1 MPNTT
6 LPKDQGNTE
15 DLLKKMGQNSQKD
28 PLEKLGYL
36 NTPQELDAKRSIK
49 ATTDNGSVDVS
60 QLDPSLL
67 ESDKITVESA
77 EAVVEQTGEK
87 AQIEPENAS
96 EMAVDDIPE
105 TAEPTEE
112 VPASQAIEEPSDK
125 TQTAKKEGN
134 DEPEK
139 TEEENKDEDKPE
151 GEEGDNPDAEKEE
164 GKPKDDKSTEGGSP
178 TPNDSSEAR
187 PANEQGNA
195 DNKSPEQEGKVAESK
210 AHAED
215 EAARVE
221 KGKSKLGSAINK
233 VRNAEGDNLGEKAKN
248 AAEQEA
254 KQAARRAIAKK
265 LDPAKQ
271 AAKQAV
277 RTAGAAIKKA
287 AVSFLANPYVL
298 GAIGVIILIVV
309 IVSVVFSLFAF
320 SSENGGPSVPPSTT
334 DEKLA
339 AFELRS
345 LVGSV
350 SATQQHIDQAVNIQV
365 KRLEAAKKSLGSVLP
380 SDQVTSASSEVD
392 AIIEQV
398 RKIPSIADT
407 KERDAAI
414 NTTLD
419 AIAAF
424 YSKYGKVVG
433 YSAVRGVAL
442 PVPGVLQAAGGDC
455 GAASVMMVIRYYKRD
470 AEDDELF
477 DRVTRAS
484 RSTTCVSPVTLNN
497 KTPHKDW
504 ERIKYTQSKD
514 MQAVLRSLEN
524 GDPVVMYM
532 ACGGIYNCSGK
543 GFGGKHIV
551 TVTGYNPQS
560 STFIINNPS
569 TKSVTST
576 DRPNGKLL
584 TINHI
589 QTYNGDKEYGHSF
602 IIRNKYL
609 Q

>member
-6 LPKDQGNTE
+6 LPNDQGSTE
-15 DLLKKMGQNSQKD
+15 DLLKKMGQSNKD

-36 NTPQELDAKRSIK
+36 NTPEGLNAKRDIK
-49 ATTDNGSVDVS
+49 ATTDNGTVDVS
-60 QLDPSLL
+60 QLDPNLL
-67 ESDKITVESA
+67 ESEKINVESA
-77 EAVVEQTGEK
+77 EAVVEQTGEQ

-96 EMAVDDIPE
+96 ELNNDEISE
-105 TAEPTEE
+105 TTEPTEE
-112 VPASQAIEEPSDK
+112 APASQAYEAPNDK
-125 TQTAKKEGN
+125 AQTAKKEG
-134 DEPEK
+134 DEGSKETEK
-139 TEEENKDEDKPE
+139 EKKGENKPE
-151 GEEGDNPDAEKEE
+151 GEESNNPDAAKKEE
-164 GKPKDDKSTEGGSP
+164 DKPKDDKSTESSNS
-178 TPNDSSEAR
+178 TPNNSGEAKPAGPDDSSKKGAQSR
-187 PANEQGNA
+187 
-195 DNKSPEQEGKVAESK
+195 

-233 VRNAEGDNLGEKAKN
+233 VRNADGDDLGEKAKN

-277 RTAGAAIKKA
+277 RSAGAAIKKA

-392 AIIEQV
+392 GIIEQV
-398 RKIPSIADT
+398 RKIPSIADA

-419 AIAAF
+419 AITAF

-477 DRVTRAS
+477 DKVTRAS